1 MSDSSLLE
9 HPRPAVLPHFL
20 PAVMPAERSAWY
32 PGMHQPLVVLPRSL
46 LVSLL
51 AVLVLPGLMLLVL
64 VEVLGRRRMSVTRP
78 VVSRSAGMSSV

>member
-9 HPRPAVLPHFL
+9 HPRPAVLPHVL

-32 PGMHQPLVVLPRSL
+32 PGMHHPLVVLPRSL

-64 VEVLGRRRMSVTRP
+64 VEVLGRWRVPVTRP
-78 VVSRSAGMSSV
+78 VVSRSAGVSSV